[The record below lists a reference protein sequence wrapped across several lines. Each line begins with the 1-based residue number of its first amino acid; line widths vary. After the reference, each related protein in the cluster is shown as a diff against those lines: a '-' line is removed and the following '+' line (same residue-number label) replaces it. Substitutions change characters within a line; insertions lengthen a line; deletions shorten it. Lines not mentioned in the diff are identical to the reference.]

1 MKVLKSHTA
10 LLIISNTITIIPY
23 LYFLSLSKEQSLS
36 AALAFA
42 LFYTFRMTGV
52 FFLQTLTAL
61 FAPSL
66 LAASVLIGGAGA
78 LVGILS
84 TWWSVALLPAAGLLG
99 ISASWLPPAD
109 LMVRQKAKLTEQP
122 LKNDW
127 KEALFFL
134 LFYCLP
140 YGCLMTFKALAYL
153 AVILH
158 SLCWQLRVVK
168 PSTTSQKDR

>member
-1 MKVLKSHTA
+1 MKAFKSHTA

-42 LFYTFRMTGV
+42 LFYTFRMTGI

-78 LVGILS
+78 VLS
-84 TWWSVALLPAAGLLG
+84 FRFTVC
-99 ISASWLPPAD
+99 
-109 LMVRQKAKLTEQP
+109 LT
-122 LKNDW
+122 
-127 KEALFFL
+127 
-134 LFYCLP
+134 
-140 YGCLMTFKALAYL
+140 
-153 AVILH
+153 
-158 SLCWQLRVVK
+158 VV
-168 PSTTSQKDR
+168 

>member
-1 MKVLKSHTA
+1 MKAFKSHTA

-61 FAPSL
+61 FATSL

-134 LFYCLP
+134 FVLLFALRLP
-140 YGCLMTFKALAYL
+140 DDLQGVGLFGSYFALFVL
-153 AVILH
+153 AGK
-158 SLCWQLRVVK
+158 SSQ
-168 PSTTSQKDR
+168 TSQKDR